1 MRRWEGGDLNFSY
14 TKGRKLLMHSS
25 GARRLEKRWPNA
37 DGRCGGGYQ
46 NRRAI
51 VSATSTTRVIYCQMS
66 EL

>member
-37 DGRCGGGYQ
+37 DVRCGRDTKIGVPLYLPLARLG
-46 NRRAI
+46 
-51 VSATSTTRVIYCQMS
+51 
-66 EL
+66 

>member
-1 MRRWEGGDLNFSY
+1 MRRGDLNFSY

-37 DGRCGGGYQ
+37 GGYQ